1 MGRTGLE
8 KSPYKWFDLALM
20 EIFQRRIAHGRGGS
34 LASHRTRYIWQNS
47 FGFFIWSIV
56 IHRWVSV
63 ELYCWN
69 IWVFKFLSRD
79 TTSALTQS
87 LDNSSRKEL
96 LPPTV
101 PAFTFF
107 SPLTTKWCV
116 FLHQDCT
123 IDPVYTSC
131 LMMPFSF
138 FLISTTKKLKF
149 LAQQKLV
156 FRSWPMWP
164 CEERNWQS
172 NGSDD

>member
-8 KSPYKWFDLALM
+8 KSPCKWFDLALM

-47 FGFFIWSIV
+47 FNFSFDRLLSIV
-56 IHRWVSV
+56 KFRLNCIG
-63 ELYCWN
+63 WN

-131 LMMPFSF
+131 LMMPFAF
-138 FLISTTKKLKF
+138 FLTSLSSFPNPRLK
-149 LAQQKLV
+149 
-156 FRSWPMWP
+156 
-164 CEERNWQS
+164 N
-172 NGSDD
+172 

>member
-1 MGRTGLE
+1 
-8 KSPYKWFDLALM
+8 M

-34 LASHRTRYIWQNS
+34 LASHRTRYIWQNI

-56 IHRWVSV
+56 IHRLVSV

-123 IDPVYTSC
+123 IDPLYTSC

-149 LAQQKLV
+149 LAQQKLD

-164 CEERNWQS
+164 CEESNWW
-172 NGSDD
+172 SDLWRRRLEN